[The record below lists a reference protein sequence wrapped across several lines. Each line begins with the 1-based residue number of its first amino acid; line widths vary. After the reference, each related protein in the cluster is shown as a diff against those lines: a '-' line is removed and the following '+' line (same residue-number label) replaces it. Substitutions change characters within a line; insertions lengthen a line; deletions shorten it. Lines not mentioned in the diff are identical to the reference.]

1 MGGNRGH
8 SLLELLVVIALA
20 ALLLAAAGLDL
31 SFVRRNADL
40 HRLGRQLLADTL
52 HCRIAALTG
61 RRNVG
66 LVFATRQDKWFYC
79 IVEDRDGDGVS
90 RRDWAAGVD
99 VPIGPQVWLEF
110 LSQGARVGVPAGW
123 QVPDPSGRGLLPAD
137 DGLRLGDAAI
147 VSFTPRAT
155 STPSTV
161 YFHDGRERML
171 AVRVPGSSG
180 RVRLLEWR
188 RGWPRWRELR
198 F

>member
-1 MGGNRGH
+1 MSDKRGH
-8 SLLELLVVIALA
+8 SLLEVLVVIALA
-20 ALLLAAAGLDL
+20 ALLFAAAGLDL
-31 SFVRRNADL
+31 SFVRRHGDL

-66 LVFATRQDKWFYC
+66 LIFGTERDKWFYC

-90 RRDWAAGVD
+90 RRDWVTGVD
-99 VPIGPQVWLEF
+99 VSIGPRTWLEF

-123 QVPDPSGRGLLPAD
+123 QVPDPSGRGVLPAD
-137 DGLRLGDAAI
+137 DGLRLGEAAI
-147 VSFTPRAT
+147 VAFSPRAT

-161 YFHDGRERML
+161 YFHDGRDRML

-180 RVRLLEWR
+180 KVRLLEWR
-188 RGWPRWRELR
+188 RGWQRWHELKN
-198 F
+198 